1 VIEFFAHWFTGKPQ
15 VDEPVMTTFLPS
27 NGNAL
32 FVFLTPLAEG
42 TENPGATR
50 RLNYAARANSIEEL
64 F

>member
-32 FVFLTPLAEG
+32 SVFLTPLAEE
-42 TENPGATR
+42 TENLGATH
-50 RLNYAARANSIEEL
+50 
-64 F
+64 